1 MKARVLILA
10 LAAVFVMTGCSKSKD
25 ENPAVTPVD
34 AYVTFKADAT
44 PRWENGTTVENSGE
58 SAYTFVIDTGGNLF
72 ASAKY
77 KTGRI
82 LSADGSSY
90 EFIEFTGAPA
100 VGSPAEPTIRKQS
113 AVTDLYSL
121 EIVKIEGSKLW
132 IVFRE
137 TSTSAERKVVQ

>member
-1 MKARVLILA
+1 MKARVLILVM
-10 LAAVFVMTGCSKSKD
+10 AAVFVMAGCSKKD
-25 ENPAVTPVD
+25 ETPD
-34 AYVTFKADAT
+34 PYAAFKADAT

-58 SAYTFVIDTGGNLF
+58 SAYTFLIDTGGSLF

-82 LSADGSSY
+82 LSADGNSY
-90 EFIEFTGAPA
+90 EFIEFSGAPA

-113 AVTDLYSL
+113 GTTDLYSL

-132 IVFRE
+132 IAFKE
-137 TSTSAERKVVQ
+137 TASAAERKVVQ